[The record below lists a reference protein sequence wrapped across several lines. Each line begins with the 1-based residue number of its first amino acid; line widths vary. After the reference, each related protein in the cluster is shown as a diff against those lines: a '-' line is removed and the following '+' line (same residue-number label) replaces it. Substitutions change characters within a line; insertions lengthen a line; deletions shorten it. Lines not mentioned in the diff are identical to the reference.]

1 MTLLPEFAILPDV
14 FLKSGQDE
22 ASRLHLAYL
31 RDAVLRVAAVR
42 NLRNGEW
49 QKSLESDLG
58 TMSKSAQELIK
69 SLCKGSRLV
78 TSVSELP
85 TIPCSEAQWCDE
97 ALTSAKRRSL
107 TAIISS
113 PNLDKAHLQQSSV
126 HSLDALSETKLGQ
139 VGIDS
144 VQTPFRLAEY
154 LKHIGSILSAARRI
168 CFIDPYIDPAH
179 RDYREFLELLRHAG
193 KRQQVPK
200 LEIHRK
206 CSYANNRPLKDAGEW
221 KKIFGSWNQSLKSEV
236 IAAEV
241 FIWDDFKERYLISEL
256 VGLHVGKGFKTNKD
270 PKAKNTWSRL
280 SREDAQNVDR
290 EFDDNSPIH
299 GSPYCRFCIG
309 STKVP

>member
-1 MTLLPEFAILPDV
+1 MSLLPEFAILPDV

-22 ASRLHLAYL
+22 ASRLQLAYL
-31 RDAVLRVAAVR
+31 RDAILRVAAVR
-42 NLRNGEW
+42 NLRDGEW

-58 TMSKSAQELIK
+58 MMSKSAQELLK

-78 TSVSELP
+78 PSVPELP

-97 ALTSAKRRSL
+97 ALMSAKRHSL

-113 PNLDKAHLQQSSV
+113 PNLDKAHQQQSSV
-126 HSLDALSETKLGQ
+126 HPLDALSETKLGQ
-139 VGIDS
+139 MGIDS

-193 KRQQVPK
+193 KRHPAPK

-206 CSYANNRPLKDAGEW
+206 CAYTNNRPLKDLNAW
-221 KKIFGSWNQSLKSEV
+221 KTVFADWHQSLKNDG

-256 VGLHVGKGFKTNKD
+256 VGLLVGKGFKTNND

-280 SREDAQNVDR
+280 SRENAQSVDR
-290 EFDDNSPIH
+290 EFDDNSHIH
-299 GSPYCRFCIG
+299 GQPYCRFIIG
-309 STKVP
+309 AGK